1 MPRVVSADAYM
12 ILGLIRSMRPKQWVK
27 NLFVLA
33 PVVFAKNLFH
43 EPVLLRALAAVAA
56 FSMLSGA
63 VYTIND
69 LVDVEEDRRHPTKRL
84 RPVASGD
91 VSIPVARSASVFLIV
106 VALAGAFAIDPAVGG
121 AALAYLALNLA
132 YSLRLKQVA
141 YLDVACIA
149 AGFVLR
155 VVAGSYAVSTPAQPV
170 HPSLYLLMSTGFLAL
185 FLGFGKRAHE
195 LEVHEAKARS
205 SLRAYSPVA
214 LRAVLWTF
222 ALLTVGVYLAWT
234 LDPPPQLVFARRY
247 LWITTAFVLVA
258 MTRFVK
264 LLRSRDGESPTD
276 AMLRDVPFV
285 VTVLGWAV
293 LVVTIIYQLR
303 PTG

>member
-1 MPRVVSADAYM
+1 
-12 ILGLIRSMRPKQWVK
+12 MRPKQWVK

-43 EPVLLRALAAVAA
+43 EPVLLRALAASAA

-63 VYTIND
+63 IYTIND
-69 LVDVEEDRRHPTKRL
+69 LVDVEDDRRHPTKRL

-91 VSIPVARSASVFLIV
+91 VPVGAARVAAGVLIAL
-106 VALAGAFAIDPAVGG
+106 ALAGSFAIGPAVGV
-121 AALAYLALNLA
+121 AALSYLALNLA

-155 VVAGSYAVSTPAQPV
+155 VVAGSYAVSTVAHPV
-170 HPSLYLLMSTGFLAL
+170 RPSLYLLLSTGFLAL

-195 LEVHEAKARS
+195 LEVNEARARS
-205 SLRAYSPVA
+205 SLRAYKPRT
-214 LRAVLWTF
+214 LRAVLWAF
-222 ALLTVGVYLAWT
+222 ALLTVAVYLAWT

-247 LWITTAFVLVA
+247 LWITTSLVLVA
-258 MTRFVK
+258 MSRFVK
-264 LLRSRDGESPTD
+264 LLRSPDGESPTD

-293 LVVTIIYQLR
+293 LVVTIVYQLR